1 MLLTTNGFLKKS
13 KIKSKKQT
21 QDNWKWKHNAP
32 KPMRQNKRSSNGEV
46 HSNIGLRTEDKQTK
60 KSQINKL
67 TLSLE
72 EWE

>member
-1 MLLTTNGFLKKS
+1 MLTTNGFLKKS
-13 KIKSKKQT
+13 KIKSKKQP

-32 KPMRQNKRSSNGEV
+32 KPMRQNKRSSNREV
-46 HSNIGLRTEDKQTK
+46 YSNIDLPKENKQTK
-60 KSQINKL
+60 KSQVNKL

>member
-1 MLLTTNGFLKKS
+1 MLTTNGFLKKS

-32 KPMRQNKRSSNGEV
+32 KPMRQNKRSSNREV
-46 HSNIGLRTEDKQTK
+46 YSNIDLPKENKQTK
-60 KSQINKL
+60 KSQVNKL

>member
-1 MLLTTNGFLKKS
+1 MLLTTNGSLKKS
-13 KIKSKKQT
+13 KIKSKKQP
-21 QDNWKWKHNAP
+21 QYNWKWKHNAP
-32 KPMRQNKRSSNGEV
+32 KPMTQNKRSSNREV
-46 HSNIGLRTEDKQTK
+46 YSNIGLPKENKETK